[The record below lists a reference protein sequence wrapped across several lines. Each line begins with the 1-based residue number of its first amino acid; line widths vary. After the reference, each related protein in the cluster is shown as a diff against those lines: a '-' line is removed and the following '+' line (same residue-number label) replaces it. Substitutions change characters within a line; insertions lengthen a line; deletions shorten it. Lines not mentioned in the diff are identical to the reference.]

1 MDWMGAA
8 KEGRKPGLTA
18 QPPLPFPP
26 QVGMPMA
33 IATSSQMAAV
43 ESKRIRHEDMFSAM
57 SVIVT
62 GDDPAVRSGKPAPDI
77 FLEAASRMGVDPKN
91 CLVFED
97 SMTGVM
103 SGKAAGCQVVAVPDS
118 RCNKVAFLE
127 VRRAGK

>member
-1 MDWMGAA
+1 
-8 KEGRKPGLTA
+8 
-18 QPPLPFPP
+18 
-26 QVGMPMA
+26 MA